1 MIGLKRWTL
10 HTLLM
15 FEMQN
20 IKDPRHIT
28 SQSLAYVE
36 NRLPH
41 VERLRVERHLR
52 ECALCHDDVE
62 HIRAT
67 RSELLNV
74 SRVIKQMPVS
84 RLSGWGAIR
93 QRLSSH
99 VPQSSWSRAH
109 LSSWQVSVSMILV
122 MMLFASSFALNN
134 ARAATPNVPV
144 IQTPAP
150 SLIADTPT
158 VPATR
163 SLSTHTSHTPTL
175 TLIPLP
181 ATARP

>member
-1 MIGLKRWTL
+1 
-10 HTLLM
+10 
-15 FEMQN
+15 MQN
-20 IKDPRHIT
+20 IKTPQHI
-28 SQSLAYVE
+28 SDQFLAYVE

-41 VERLRVERHLR
+41 VERLRLERHLR
-52 ECALCHDDVE
+52 ECALCHDEVE
-62 HIRAT
+62 AIRAT
-67 RSELLNV
+67 RAELLKA

-93 QRLSSH
+93 QRLSSR
-99 VPQSSWSRAH
+99 VPQPGWSRAR
-109 LSSWQVSVSMILV
+109 LSSWQVSVSMMLV
-122 MMLFASSFALNN
+122 MILFASSFALNN

-158 VPATR
+158 APATS
-163 SLSTHTSHTPTL
+163 SLSTQTSHTPTL

-181 ATARP
+181 ATTKP